1 MIFRMNEKADR
12 EAKMMPFQGILER
25 IIDKYNL
32 REPMTVEALRA
43 AWPDVVG
50 DLAINSCPADIKDG
64 TLYIKT
70 NHPIISNEI
79 IMMKTSIM
87 NRFNEKYR
95 ADIRDI
101 RTHYSNPLMKELE

>member
-12 EAKMMPFQGILER
+12 EAKIVPFKGILER
-25 IIDKYNL
+25 IMEKYNL

-43 AWPDVVG
+43 AWPDVAG
-50 DLAINSCPADIKDG
+50 DLAVSSWPSEIKDG
-64 TLYIKT
+64 ILYINT
-70 NHPIISNEI
+70 SHSIISNEI
-79 IMMKTSIM
+79 VMMKTSIM

-101 RTHYSNPLMKELE
+101 RTLYRSSL